1 MSQEQQLGYLQQLL
15 HNLPESTGPYHDIQ
29 STNYHFSVS
38 DEEIEEYGDET
49 SATNRRLE
57 INFGPHHQTNGIVL
71 IVERGPGICAVVST
85 LLKCPLDDVRIE
97 LWVNNLCSS
106 AEKLYAEAGKKV
118 RGIRLESYTNN
129 SHELQLPEI
138 LAYWVPEVGKKRK
151 ASILAEVIDITGQ
164 DTEDEDMPVNAK
176 YFHIDCC

>member
-1 MSQEQQLGYLQQLL
+1 MSQEQRLGYLQQLL
-15 HNLPESTGPYHDIQ
+15 HNLPESTGPYHDIR

-57 INFGPHHQTNGIVL
+57 INFGPRHRTNGIVP

-85 LLKCPLDDVRIE
+85 LLKCPLDDVRVE

-118 RGIRLESYTNN
+118 RGIRLESYKTTHTNC
-129 SHELQLPEI
+129 SYLKSRLTGYQKR
-138 LAYWVPEVGKKRK
+138 GKRGRPRSRQK
-151 ASILAEVIDITGQ
+151 L
-164 DTEDEDMPVNAK
+164 
-176 YFHIDCC
+176 